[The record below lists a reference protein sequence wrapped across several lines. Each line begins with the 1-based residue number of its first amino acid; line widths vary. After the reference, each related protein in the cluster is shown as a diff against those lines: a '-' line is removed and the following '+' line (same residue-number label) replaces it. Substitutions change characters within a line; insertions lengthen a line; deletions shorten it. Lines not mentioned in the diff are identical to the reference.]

1 MTSREGQLGGQV
13 ALVTGAGAG
22 IGRAIA
28 RELASG
34 GAVVAVHYHRSREG
48 AEAVVAEVVAG
59 GGKAIAVGGD
69 LTRREDAER
78 VVAQAA
84 EGLGPIDIL
93 VNNAGDMVERR
104 GFLDMTEELWR
115 KVFDLNVTSTFFCSQ
130 PVARAMVERKRGGAI
145 VNMSSLAAHNGGGAG
160 ASAYAM
166 SKSAITGLTKAMAKE
181 FAPHGIRVNCVAP
194 GLIGD
199 TAFHGRF
206 TAPDA
211 FTTIAKGI
219 PLGRAGTP
227 EEVARV
233 VSFLASDAS
242 AFLVGE
248 TIEIN
253 GGAWFT

>member
-1 MTSREGQLGGQV
+1 MTSLDGQI

-22 IGRAIA
+22 IGRAVA
-28 RELASG
+28 LELARG
-34 GAVVAVHYHRSREG
+34 GAAVAVHYHRSREG
-48 AEAVVAEVVAG
+48 AEAVVAQVTAE
-59 GGKAIAVGGD
+59 GGKAIAIGGD
-69 LTRREDAER
+69 LTKREDAER

-84 EGLGPIDIL
+84 DGLGPIDIL

-104 GFLDMTEELWR
+104 PFLEMTDDLWQ
-115 KVFDLNVTSTFFCSQ
+115 KVFDLNVTSTYLVSQ
-130 PVARAMVERKRGGAI
+130 PAARAMIARKRGAI

-166 SKSAITGLTKAMAKE
+166 SKAAILGLTKAMSKE
-181 FAPHGIRVNCVAP
+181 LAPHGMRVNCVAP
-194 GLIGD
+194 GLIGE
-199 TAFHGRF
+199 TSFHGRF

-211 FTTIAKGI
+211 FNTIAKGI

-233 VSFLASDAS
+233 VVFLASEAS

-253 GGAWFT
+253 GGAWFR